1 MSTRTKAT
9 LLTIALA
16 GAAFFLSPV
25 IWPVSPDFPEPTST
39 QLPFFAAL
47 AVAEAL
53 LFGLGIS
60 LLVFGGRLARRTSRP
75 ARATVALVCI
85 AWLLA
90 SWWPHIGFHLHSG
103 FDMQALLLID
113 YGFHLTLMAAGV
125 ILAYLF
131 VTDVRAGKAV
141 TASAASVD
149 QPLRDRAE
157 ATAARSR

>member
-9 LLTIALA
+9 LLTTALA
-16 GAAFFLSPV
+16 GGAFFLSPV
-25 IWPVSPDFPEPTST
+25 IWPPSPDFPEPTST

-53 LFGLGIS
+53 VFGLGIS
-60 LLVFGGRLARRTSRP
+60 LLVFGGRLARRASRP

-85 AWLLA
+85 AWLLV

-131 VTDVRAGKAV
+131 VTEAGTGKSTMPSTASIPEARVGKAEA
-141 TASAASVD
+141 ASA
-149 QPLRDRAE
+149 R
-157 ATAARSR
+157 